1 MKGVIAIC
9 GPGLKGPV
17 KRKGG
22 PTELLHGS
30 KGPPDLEG
38 DTTMTPD
45 LKMLIDKMDKAIK
58 ALECEAARMR
68 SVMDRIKWRIEY
80 EAKKK
85 G

>member
-1 MKGVIAIC
+1 
-9 GPGLKGPV
+9 
-17 KRKGG
+17 
-22 PTELLHGS
+22 
-30 KGPPDLEG
+30 
-38 DTTMTPD
+38 MTPD